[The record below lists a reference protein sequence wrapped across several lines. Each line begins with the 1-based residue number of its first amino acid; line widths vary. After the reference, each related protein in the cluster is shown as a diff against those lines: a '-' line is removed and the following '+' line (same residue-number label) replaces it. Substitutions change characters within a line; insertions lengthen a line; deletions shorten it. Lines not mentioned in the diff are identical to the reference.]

1 MSLFTLIM
9 PTKNRSKHIK
19 NSIQSITAQTET
31 NWELIIIDDHGTDD
45 TEVIIESF
53 NNPKIKYY
61 KLTDLATGPGAARD
75 YGIKKATGD
84 YIVIADS
91 DDINKPNR
99 LEILRNAISENPAV
113 DVFYGD
119 LEIIRDDETIISKSC
134 PFNAE
139 LLKRYN
145 FIFNPASCFKKETY
159 LKSAGYDLD
168 LFTSEDYDLWLSL
181 LEVQAKFIYIPE
193 IMTEKID
200 HSESITINT
209 DFDFRKN
216 NLLKVREKHNL
227 PIPNSSEVEKILP
240 DYIWQRINQKRG
252 LEFWFN

>member
-9 PTKNRSKHIK
+9 PTKNRAKHIK
-19 NSIQSITAQTET
+19 NSIESVINQNVTD
-31 NWELIIIDDHGTDD
+31 WELLIIDDHGTDD

-53 NNPKIKYY
+53 NNPQIKYY
-61 KLTDLATGPGAARD
+61 RLTDNTAGPGAARD
-75 YGIKKATGD
+75 YGISKASGD

-99 LEILRNAISENPAV
+99 LEILKNTIEKYPAI
-113 DVFYGD
+113 DVLYGD
-119 LEIIRDDETIISKSC
+119 LEIIREGTTIVSKSC

-139 LLKRYN
+139 LLKKYN

-159 LKSAGYDLD
+159 LKSVGYDKNI
-168 LFTSEDYDLWLSL
+168 FTSEDYDLWLSFL
-181 LEVQAKFIYIPE
+181 DIDAKFIYIPE

-209 DFDFRKN
+209 DFDFRKK
-216 NLLKVREKHNL
+216 NLIKVRKKHNL
-227 PIPNSSEVEKILP
+227 PIPNSSEVEKLLP

-252 LEFWFN
+252 LEFWFK